1 LAHAVLPNQSV
12 NPECRQAGG
21 SESESRP
28 TGSEIGLIYSGKS
41 PK

>member
-1 LAHAVLPNQSV
+1 MPSSPTRLQ

-28 TGSEIGLIYSGKS
+28 TGSEIGLIYSGKV